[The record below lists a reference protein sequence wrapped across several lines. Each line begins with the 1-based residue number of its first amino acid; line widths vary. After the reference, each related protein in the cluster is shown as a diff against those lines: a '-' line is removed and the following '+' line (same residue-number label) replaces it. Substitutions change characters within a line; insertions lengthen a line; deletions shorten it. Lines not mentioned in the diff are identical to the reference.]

1 MYPALLLGP
10 ASQSINVAS
19 LRKLLG
25 EPSALGGSILC
36 GFCCNVG
43 SGVALPKMVQ
53 PVSQKTLQ
61 KSPKLWL
68 TQESP
73 NLKPSSYGEGS
84 GEGYGLAAT
93 AAARLPGFVEGGDL
107 GDAAT
112 GCRKAGEVAASAE
125 MGVAAL
131 LRLSATAATSQ
142 LPPTASQKASVT
154 LTAHLRD
161 TDGEVAPLAVLTSQ
175 RRVRKPRL
183 RLGAWRLVW
192 GGGGAVVA
200 L

>member
-19 LRKLLG
+19 LRTVASNISEQHAGRGARGKHSARVLLYCRQRSG
-25 EPSALGGSILC
+25 IAQDGPAGLAKDAAEVPEALADAGVPEPEAEQLRRGLRLLRLG
-36 GFCCNVG
+36 
-43 SGVALPKMVQ
+43 
-53 PVSQKTLQ
+53 
-61 KSPKLWL
+61 
-68 TQESP
+68 
-73 NLKPSSYGEGS
+73 
-84 GEGYGLAAT
+84 GYGL
-93 AAARLPGFVEGGDL
+93 AARLPGFVEGGDL

-112 GCRKAGEVAASAE
+112 GRRKAGEVAASAE
-125 MGVAAL
+125 MGVAAV

-142 LPPTASQKASVT
+142 LPPAASQEASVT

-183 RLGAWRLVW
+183 RLGASIW
-192 GGGGAVVA
+192 G